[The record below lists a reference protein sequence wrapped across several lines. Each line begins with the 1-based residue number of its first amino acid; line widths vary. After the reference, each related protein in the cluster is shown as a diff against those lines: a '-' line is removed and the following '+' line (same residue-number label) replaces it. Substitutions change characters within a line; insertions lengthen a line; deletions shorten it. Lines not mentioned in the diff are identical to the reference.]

1 MKRRGA
7 QWRELSFLDN
17 LAAAADAV
25 GFDNADIALGL
36 ARVDWQSVQD
46 REEFL
51 QALTGRSSREVIEEG
66 VNAKLP

>member
-1 MKRRGA
+1 MRRRPA
-7 QWRELSFLDN
+7 RWTELSFLDN

-25 GFDNADIALGL
+25 GVENADMALGL
-36 ARVDWQSVQD
+36 ARVNWQSVQE

-51 QALTGRSSREVIEEG
+51 QALTGRSSREVIQEG

>member
-1 MKRRGA
+1 MRRRPA
-7 QWRELSFLDN
+7 RWTELSFLDN

-25 GFDNADIALGL
+25 GFENADMALGL
-36 ARVDWQSVQD
+36 ARVNWQSVQE

-51 QALTGRSSREVIEEG
+51 QALTGRSSREVIQEG

>member
-1 MKRRGA
+1 MRRRRA
-7 QWRELSFLDN
+7 QWTELSFLDN

-25 GFDNADIALGL
+25 GFENADMALGL
-36 ARVDWQSVQD
+36 ARVNWQSVQE

-51 QALTGRSSREVIEEG
+51 QALTGRSSREVIQEG

>member
-1 MKRRGA
+1 MRRRA
-7 QWRELSFLDN
+7 ARWTELSFLDN

-25 GFDNADIALGL
+25 GFENADMALGL
-36 ARVDWQSVQD
+36 ARVNWQSVQE

-51 QALTGRSSREVIEEG
+51 QALTGRSSREVIQEG